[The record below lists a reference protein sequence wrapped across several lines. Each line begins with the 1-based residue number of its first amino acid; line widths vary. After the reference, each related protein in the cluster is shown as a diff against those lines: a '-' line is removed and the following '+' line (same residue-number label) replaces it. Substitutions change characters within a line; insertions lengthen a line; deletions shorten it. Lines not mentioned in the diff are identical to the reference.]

1 MKHSL
6 QRRVTVAFTLLSAV
20 LGGVLAL
27 LVYVAVENYEDE
39 TYPERMA
46 ADFEWLTD
54 LVSSG
59 RPVDLSPGREHWAG
73 AAIPAEFSRLG
84 PGYHSVENA
93 GSSRHVMVGDIAGER
108 HLLVY
113 DDVEF
118 ENLERKMTLWLGLGW
133 AASICFAL
141 WLATLTSNRVIQP
154 VRDLARAVSEERMP
168 SDLPMLSAKDE
179 IGELAR
185 ALATREEALQKFL
198 ERERLFTADVSHELR
213 TPLTVILGAAE
224 VVKLRASQSG
234 DRPSQDAA
242 ERILRTAREAG
253 SIVAAFLLLSRPP
266 DRNLAPQLALLP
278 LLERDIE
285 QQRIGLGTKPV
296 KLELRIEATPIVH
309 GAPELVS
316 ATIGNLV
323 RNACQYTTEGFVT
336 VVLKPD
342 RVIVE
347 DSGPGLSLSLQKEL
361 LSSRMLSV
369 QEAAHGSG
377 RGLSIAY
384 RIAEHLGWQVVHEQT
399 ASGGTRFTVSF
410 ARG

>member
-1 MKHSL
+1 MKRSL

-20 LGGVLAL
+20 VGGVLAT
-27 LVYVAVENYEDE
+27 LVYLAVENYEDE
-39 TYPERMA
+39 TYAERMT
-46 ADFEWLTD
+46 ADFAWLTD
-54 LVSSG
+54 MVSSG
-59 RPVDLSPGREHWAG
+59 RPVELSPGRDHWVG
-73 AAIPAEFSRLG
+73 AEIPAEFSRLG
-84 PGYHSVENA
+84 PGYHNVETVVPN
-93 GSSRHVMVGDIAGER
+93 RHVMVGDIAGKR
-108 HLLVY
+108 HMLAY

-118 ENLERKMTLWLGLGW
+118 ENFEQKMTLWLGVGW
-133 AASICFAL
+133 AASIAFAL

-154 VRDLARAVSEERMP
+154 VRDLAQAVSEERT
-168 SDLPMLSAKDE
+168 SDNLPMLGAEDE

-185 ALATREEALQKFL
+185 ALATRQEALQKFL
-198 ERERLFTADVSHELR
+198 ERERQFTADVSHELR

-224 VVKLRASQSG
+224 VVKLRAAQSG

-266 DRNLAPQLALLP
+266 NREFSPQLALLP

-285 QQRIGLGTKPV
+285 QQRIGLGSKPV
-296 KLELRIEATPIVH
+296 RLELRVEASPIVH

-336 VVLKPD
+336 VTVQPD

-347 DSGPGLSLSLQKEL
+347 DSGPGLSPAIQDELRLSKK
-361 LSSRMLSV
+361 LSFP
-369 QEAAHGSG
+369 EAAHGSG
-377 RGLSIAY
+377 RGLSIVY
-384 RIAEHLGWQVVHEQT
+384 RIAEHLGWQVAHEHRP
-399 ASGGTRFTVSF
+399 SGGTRFTVLF
-410 ARG
+410 AHG